1 VFVVVL
7 ELVPEREPVEVLLP
21 VDEAVVVRLAEDDGN
36 EDPED
41 DGDLEALGE
50 PVGRGVVV
58 VVLD

>member
-1 VFVVVL
+1 ML
-7 ELVPEREPVEVLLP
+7 PVE
-21 VDEAVVVRLAEDDGN
+21 EAVVVRLADDDGN
-36 EDPED
+36 EDPEE